1 MAEQPP
7 KAPVVPIRS
16 VHRIA
21 RSVHRIARDRHSP
34 GGGPDPIGCAVNR
47 RGSADGWLR
56 IDRATYA
63 HRPIWARGP
72 RDTLHWL
79 VVLSSVSASRLN
91 HRKTVYPRTCGERQ
105 MFHVKRGAPSWSSWT
120 GLATIQI
127 SATRS
132 SNGVRLRVTRP
143 RPRSG
148 GRGWVGSGLITWRD
162 PWRHRRAGKGHPTG
176 KPGTAPFVDR
186 Q

>member
-63 HRPIWARGP
+63 HRPIWARGRTHIGPFGRVDVRISAHLGAWPSGHGHLALACCPIVGVGEPFEPQENGLSPHVRGTPDVSCKTRGSVMVIVDWFGDNSNQRDSQQQRRSPP
-72 RDTLHWL
+72 RHSTA
-79 VVLSSVSASRLN
+79 SSVR
-91 HRKTVYPRTCGERQ
+91 REG
-105 MFHVKRGAPSWSSWT
+105 
-120 GLATIQI
+120 
-127 SATRS
+127 
-132 SNGVRLRVTRP
+132 
-143 RPRSG
+143 
-148 GRGWVGSGLITWRD
+148 VGSV
-162 PWRHRRAGKGHPTG
+162 A
-176 KPGTAPFVDR
+176 A
-186 Q
+186 